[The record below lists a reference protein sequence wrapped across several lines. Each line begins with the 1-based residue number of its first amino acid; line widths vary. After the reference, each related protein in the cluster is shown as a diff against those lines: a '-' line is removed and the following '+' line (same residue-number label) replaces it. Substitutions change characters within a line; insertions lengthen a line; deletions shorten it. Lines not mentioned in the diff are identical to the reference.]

1 LTSAIAG
8 TFDVISVMRRRGALA
23 LALAMVVGTTAC
35 GGDGDDALFRTD
47 QLAELVA
54 RSEDA
59 PPNMSYD
66 EDQSGPAPVELLSQG
81 VGSAQSRFE
90 QLGFLGGQSAVF
102 VSPNE
107 GPPPA
112 GTVIGSGV
120 FLFEDSSAASEALD
134 VHRSVV
140 IPEVMQGPDEL
151 PADDLG
157 DEAFGFTFA
166 SGPAGGP
173 GAIYVFRIANAV
185 FLVPGSGPSAEPEQL
200 LALAR
205 TVADRADEQLA

>member
-1 LTSAIAG
+1 
-8 TFDVISVMRRRGALA
+8 MRRRRALA
-23 LALAMVVGTTAC
+23 FAVATVVGTTAC
-35 GGDGDDALFRTD
+35 GGDGDDSTSAFRAD

-107 GPPPA
+107 GPPA

-140 IPEVMQGPDEL
+140 IPAVMEGLDEL

-173 GAIYVFRIANAV
+173 GAIHVFRIANAV

-200 LALAR
+200 LELAR